1 VQLSEKS
8 CKPVKPDQGLSL
20 NEEAD
25 LIQQIRSWVLN
36 RTGVHSISKQF
47 AFPGFME
54 SIEFVRKVASL
65 AESENHHPELHI
77 YYNRV
82 EIVLKT
88 HTVNGLS
95 ENDFILAAKLDLLD

>member
-8 CKPVKPDQGLSL
+8 CQPMKPDQVLSL

-36 RTGVHSISKQF
+36 RTGVHSISKKF

-54 SIEFVRKVASL
+54 SIEFIGKVADL
-65 AESENHHPELHI
+65 AESENHHPDIHI

-82 EIVLKT
+82 EIVLRT
-88 HTVNGLS
+88 HLVNGLS
-95 ENDFILAAKLDLLD
+95 ENDFILAAKIDLID